1 MNRSTKEKKKLPW
14 NQLGFGYIKTDW
26 RFSARW
32 EDGVW
37 SDGSLVRSEMMEMH
51 EGSQVLHYAQ
61 TCFEGLKAFTAP
73 DGRILLFRPLLNSER
88 LNQTAERLV
97 MPQVP
102 EELFMKAVLECI
114 KANEAWVPPYG
125 TGASLYIRPL
135 LIGVGE
141 NLGLSPAKTYDFRVF
156 VSPVGPYY
164 KSGGM
169 SQIKLAVIDL
179 DRAAPLGTG
188 HVKAG
193 ANYAG
198 GLLATKK
205 AKELGA
211 NEALYL
217 DVAERRYLEEA
228 GSANIVLKMTNNRFV
243 TPKSSS
249 ILSSVTRRSV
259 MTLAGKELNLK
270 CEERPVDL
278 RAELGE
284 IEEFA
289 ACGTAAVLSP
299 VSQILFDGRWHT
311 FISEGAPNGPTM
323 QQLYK
328 NLTQIQLGE
337 VEDKYGWTYEV

>member
-1 MNRSTKEKKKLPW
+1 MFKEEKDKGFSKVETIIGPSVKVEGDFFGQGDIIVQGVVLGNLKTKGHLEV
-14 NQLGFGYIKTDW
+14 GAE
-26 RFSARW
+26 ARI
-32 EDGVW
+32 
-37 SDGSLVRSEMMEMH
+37 
-51 EGSQVLHYAQ
+51 
-61 TCFEGLKAFTAP
+61 TA
-73 DGRILLFRPLLNSER
+73 
-88 LNQTAERLV
+88 
-97 MPQVP
+97 
-102 EELFMKAVLECI
+102 
-114 KANEAWVPPYG
+114 
-125 TGASLYIRPL
+125 
-135 LIGVGE
+135 
-141 NLGLSPAKTYDFRVF
+141 
-156 VSPVGPYY
+156 
-164 KSGGM
+164 
-169 SQIKLAVIDL
+169 
-179 DRAAPLGTG
+179 
-188 HVKAG
+188 
-193 ANYAG
+193 
-198 GLLATKK
+198 
-205 AKELGA
+205 
-211 NEALYL
+211 
-217 DVAERRYLEEA
+217 DVEA